1 MCLCFFITFLTYFW
15 SLFANEMD
23 ASRKKKDFCRVL
35 SLPGKNHLFLSKNQ
49 SSFVWDFIICLLW
62 WKVTSQFILG
72 GKHLYRKTESLIVEI
87 TYLINTDSKKIRIN
101 LFPKLKFTK
110 TVAIEPCKGLFGTNN
125 SIMDQIRFVEDFVS
139 FKMSPNI
146 LIDILKAYVL

>member
-1 MCLCFFITFLTYFW
+1 M
-15 SLFANEMD
+15 
-23 ASRKKKDFCRVL
+23 K
-35 SLPGKNHLFLSKNQ
+35 
-49 SSFVWDFIICLLW
+49 
-62 WKVTSQFILG
+62 
-72 GKHLYRKTESLIVEI
+72 
-87 TYLINTDSKKIRIN
+87 